1 MTRGVPH
8 FFSSVAISEDFETPH
23 FFFGKYFF
31 STDATTT

>member
-1 MTRGVPH
+1 MDSPLKIPITLIDLPDEFVY
-8 FFSSVAISEDFETPH
+8 F

>member
-1 MTRGVPH
+1 MRSGGTR
-8 FFSSVAISEDFETPH
+8 FFLAPFTLATVH